1 MCGCLQSHWPE
12 SRDVEIASPD
22 ELLLYNLLLLTGASP
37 SCIRGKCQE
46 KRNIRQFRNNLLV
59 GGSFFPSHGE
69 PFVVFGGFAMS
80 VWSKV
85 QQSVFSERPLRL
97 GHSPQM
103 NASHFCLFSLSQG
116 SKASVQSQPAD
127 TSSLLQIPK
136 DHFHRVRARDHLVRE
151 SKPRVSQQMHSPSA
165 ERLLRRQVSTL
176 MTVNLLRFY
185 TVVLYFGV
193 SRLTIL
199 QIQGGIHRETSGE
212 L

>member
-1 MCGCLQSHWPE
+1 MP
-12 SRDVEIASPD
+12 
-22 ELLLYNLLLLTGASP
+22 
-37 SCIRGKCQE
+37 
-46 KRNIRQFRNNLLV
+46 
-59 GGSFFPSHGE
+59 
-69 PFVVFGGFAMS
+69 

-85 QQSVFSERPLRL
+85 QQSVFSKRPLRL
-97 GHSPQM
+97 RHDPQM
-103 NASHFCLFSLSQG
+103 NTSHFCLFSLLQG

-136 DHFHRVRARDHLVRE
+136 DHFNHVRARDHLVRD
-151 SKPRVSQQMHSPSA
+151 KPRVSQQIHSPSA

-176 MTVNLLRFY
+176 MTANLLRFY
-185 TVVLYFGV
+185 IVVFYFGV